1 MGATVNIEFLEM
13 FKNDWFLL
21 GDMAD
26 MFIGGNVGTGNSRSV
41 YDFTMDPKYVVKIDR
56 NGNFDNVAEWDIWN
70 NIPEDLKKWFAP
82 CLRISQCG
90 RLLIQ
95 EKTTPVQLE
104 DMPKE
109 IPAFFQDFKLQN
121 WGKIGENIVCH
132 DYANHK
138 FFSKDHGMM
147 EPEWWS
153 DTYQVRKPLLSQIL
167 IENESS
173 EGDSH
178 K

>member
-1 MGATVNIEFLEM
+1 MGATVNIEFLEL

-21 GDMAD
+21 ADMAD
-26 MFIGGNVGTGNSRSV
+26 MFIGEYIATGNSRVV
-41 YDFTMDPKYVVKIDR
+41 YEFTMDPKYVVKIDKS
-56 NGNFDNVAEWDIWN
+56 GHFDNVAEWDIWN
-70 NIPEDLKKWFAP
+70 NIPKDLNKWFAP

-95 EKTTPVQLE
+95 ERTTPVTLE
-104 DMPKE
+104 ELPKE

-121 WGKIGENIVCH
+121 WGKIGDDIVCH

-138 FFSKDHGMM
+138 FFSKDHGIM

-153 DTYQVRKPLLSQIL
+153 DTFQVPEKK
-167 IENESS
+167 EV
-173 EGDSH
+173 H
-178 K
+178 KQFNPGISGASGK